1 MKFINYI
8 KNNDPVSNIVNF
20 IIISMLAALV
30 WPPLLIIGITATVL
44 YSIYT
49 AIKEK
54 EIN

>member
-20 IIISMLAALV
+20 TIISVLAALV
-30 WPPLLIIGITATVL
+30 WPPLLIIGITSTAL

-54 EIN
+54 EID